1 MQLVNDGLDFW
12 VVDLRGRVGARV
24 RVEVVFRHGEERV
37 AEVVGHGEVVV
48 HFEHFHYEVGVSRA
62 VDGFLRGVERVGGYR
77 GQPVGRCERVGV
89 LPRFAVVRQRDG
101 YLCGTAG
108 GVVALV
114 GVEAALCPVYAELV
128 GQPVGRVDAQVVV
141 VVDRF
146 KTVVARVENGAHVAV
161 DKVGKACPLARRSVP
176 DVSLGICVKLACV
189 GGNRIVVV
197 VNRHVGFKKF

>member
-1 MQLVNDGLDFW
+1 M
-12 VVDLRGRVGARV
+12 
-24 RVEVVFRHGEERV
+24 

-108 GVVALV
+108 GVVALA

-128 GQPVGRVDAQVVV
+128 GQPVGRVDAQIMV
-141 VVDRF
+141 VVDRLEA
-146 KTVVARVENGAHVAV
+146 VVARVEYCAVVAV
-161 DKVGKACPLARRSVP
+161 DEVLIAGLFVG
-176 DVSLGICVKLACV
+176 CV
-189 GGNRIVVV
+189 GLRVAVKGIISR
-197 VNRHVGFKKF
+197 KFENNNAFTKIDIK

>member
-1 MQLVNDGLDFW
+1 MFEFIYYGLYFRI
-12 VVDLRGRVGARV
+12 VHLRGGFAARVGI
-24 RVEVVFRHGEERV
+24 EVVFRHGEERV

-108 GVVALV
+108 GVVALA
-114 GVEAALCPVYAELV
+114 GVEAALCPVDSELV
-128 GQPVGRVDAQVVV
+128 GQAVGSVDAQVVV
-141 VVDRF
+141 VVYGHSA
-146 KTVVARVENGAHVAV
+146 VVDGVEYGAVVAV
-161 DKVGKACPLARRSVP
+161 D
-176 DVSLGICVKLACV
+176 
-189 GGNRIVVV
+189 
-197 VNRHVGFKKF
+197 